1 MKLTDPAFLSKES
14 YTFDDL
20 LAIVRYLRSPDGCP
34 WDRAQTHA
42 SVRKN
47 LLEEAYEVAEG
58 IDRDD
63 AAILREELGDHL
75 FQALFH
81 AVIEEERGRFTA
93 EDVLTDIC
101 RKMIFRHPH
110 IFGGS
115 SADGK
120 EEALSAWEAAKKQE
134 KHQKTV
140 SEALYALPITLPALM
155 YAEKMAGKVARV
167 GFTYDSAK
175 EAGEKVEE
183 EWRELAAA
191 KTQKERE
198 EEYGDM
204 LFALANYGRLLG
216 LDAEECLLAASRKFR
231 TRFEKTEAALLA
243 EKGDLSQCTKN
254 EWILAW
260 DKAKLW

>member
-1 MKLTDPAFLSKES
+1 MKPTDTAFLSKET
-14 YTFDDL
+14 YTFADL

-63 AAILREELGDHL
+63 PKILREELGDHL

-81 AVIEEERGRFTA
+81 AVIEEERGRFTT

-110 IFGGS
+110 IF
-115 SADGK
+115 ADACAEGK
-120 EEALSAWEAAKKQE
+120 EEALLTWEAAKKQE
-134 KHQKTV
+134 KQQKTV
-140 SEALYALPITLPALM
+140 SEALYALPATLPALM

-167 GFTYDSAK
+167 GFTYASAE
-175 EAGEKVEE
+175 EAACKVEE
-183 EWRELAAA
+183 EWAELSAA
-191 KTQKERE
+191 KTKDKMT

-204 LFALANYGRLLG
+204 LFALVNYGRLLG
-216 LDAEECLLAASRKFR
+216 LDAEQSLAAASRKFR
-231 TRFEKTEAALLA
+231 ARFEKTEESLLA

-260 DKAKLW
+260 NRAKLW